1 MSNHTKKILD
11 RVIDV
16 FAWASF
22 ILAVLLATI
31 TVFASFSSDQ
41 NGREIFGVKLL
52 LVTGDSMSE
61 PEGGGNEDVYF
72 SVGDLVIIK
81 RPEDATALKEG
92 QIITFISYNPDSY
105 SKTITHKIRTLQYD
119 KHGMLIGYT
128 TYGVHTNEND
138 LVPVKPESIL
148 GVYVTKVPTVGNL
161 FTFLKSPRGYA
172 LSIITPSVLLII
184 FFSIKV
190 GKIIGRKEAFD
201 DCEQE
206 IVLLK
211 SKIKEL
217 EEGRLYEGRNAV
229 ATEFVPEPSEIVS
242 DAEILENPQFG
253 DIKRKYFP
261 EKLINS
267 NEQTKEYF
275 NVLHN
280 ELCSYKRVNDRFSF
294 KCASYRLSRRLLAK
308 ITLRGKTLKLHVAL
322 DENEFDKNVY
332 HQTVENR
339 KSFADVPFTVK
350 VKSER
355 GKNNAIKLIT
365 ALMEKENATK
375 IKNYQPRNGIRELTI
390 YALSEEL
397 ITGLSL
403 PEEDE

>member
-1 MSNHTKKILD
+1 MSNRTKKILD

-16 FAWASF
+16 FAWVSF
-22 ILAVLLATI
+22 ILAVLLAMI

-61 PEGGGNEDVYF
+61 PEGGGSEDVYF
-72 SVGDLVIIK
+72 TVGDLVIIK

-105 SKTITHKIRTLQYD
+105 GKTITHKIRTLQYD

-172 LSIITPSVLLII
+172 LSIIAPSVLLIV

-190 GKIIGRKEAFD
+190 GKIMGKKEAYD

-206 IVLLK
+206 ITLLK

-217 EEGRLYEGRNAV
+217 EEGRLAV
-229 ATEFVPEPSEIVS
+229 TTAIIPEPSESVS
-242 DAEILENPQFG
+242 VFG
-253 DIKRKYFP
+253 DIKRTYFP
-261 EKLINS
+261 EKMINS
-267 NEQTKEYF
+267 SEQTQEYF
-275 NVLHN
+275 NALHN

>member
-1 MSNHTKKILD
+1 MSNRTKKILD

-16 FAWASF
+16 FAWVSF
-22 ILAVLLATI
+22 ILAVLLAMI

-61 PEGGGNEDVYF
+61 PEGGGSEDVYF
-72 SVGDLVIIK
+72 TVGDLVIIK

-105 SKTITHKIRTLQYD
+105 GKTITHKIRTLQYD

-148 GVYVTKVPTVGNL
+148 GVYVTKVPAVGNL
-161 FTFLKSPRGYA
+161 FAFLKSPRGYA
-172 LSIITPSVLLII
+172 LSIIAPSVLLIV

-190 GKIIGRKEAFD
+190 GKIMGKKEAYD

-206 IVLLK
+206 ITLLK

-217 EEGRLYEGRNAV
+217 EEGRLAV
-229 ATEFVPEPSEIVS
+229 TSAIIPEPSEIVS
-242 DAEILENPQFG
+242 VFG
-253 DIKRKYFP
+253 DIKRTYFP
-261 EKLINS
+261 EKMINS
-267 NEQTKEYF
+267 SEQTKEYF
-275 NVLHN
+275 NALHN

-403 PEEDE
+403 PEEDEQTNSFDRL